1 MRVVRVAA
9 LVYATVSGG
18 MVAFQVALAAGTPWG
33 AYAMGGAFPGQF
45 PPALRIAALVQA
57 AIIVGMAA
65 VVLSRAG
72 LVLPGWSRVSRR
84 LVWAVVAFTAVSLVL
99 NLITP
104 SPGERAIGAPAA
116 FLLLVS
122 SAVVAVGRFREREG

>member
-1 MRVVRVAA
+1 MVPRFPATRVGRRRVHGW
-9 LVYATVSGG
+9 V
-18 MVAFQVALAAGTPWG
+18 LAG
-33 AYAMGGAFPGQF
+33 
-45 PPALRIAALVQA
+45 
-57 AIIVGMAA
+57 IV
-65 VVLSRAG
+65 L
-72 LVLPGWSRVSRR
+72 LYL
-84 LVWAVVAFTAVSLVL
+84 AVSLVL